1 MPIYAIFAAQ
11 LFGLNLG
18 TDRILLISLLGVI
31 IAAGVTGIYRLINI
45 PNTMLNVTGNKVG
58 MVTTVSLLGTLDRN
72 TFDSIKK

>member
-18 TDRILLISLLGVI
+18 IGQILLISLLCGI
-31 IAAGVTGIYRLINI
+31 MAGVTGIYRLINM
-45 PNTMLNVTGNKVG
+45 PNTMLSVSGNKVG

-72 TFDSIKK
+72 TFNSIKK